1 MAEPLKNMYNK
12 PYLEKFAGVF
22 KELHPAFNSK
32 QFLKLVFDSEWEN
45 RELKQRMS
53 HIARCLHAA
62 LPGDY
67 RKNISILKNAVP
79 RFKGFLSMIFPDYVE
94 QFGLDDPKT
103 SVPALM
109 LFTQYGSSEF
119 AVRPFIIKYPKI
131 MMPEMLKWAKHK
143 NHHVRRLASES
154 ARPRL
159 PWAIALPEFKRDP
172 APVLKI
178 LETLKADESE
188 YVRKSVANNLND
200 ISKDN
205 PETTLK
211 LANRWYGKNKN
222 TDWIVKHGLRGL
234 LKKGNTE
241 ALQLFGW
248 HGSKGIETSDFKLSS
263 SRVPNGGKF
272 EFSFSVTPVK
282 PVNENVRLEY
292 TIDFLTSTGKTGRKI
307 FKITEGKMEKG
318 RRYSFTRKHSF
329 KDLTTRKHFKGKH
342 KIAIIVNGEK
352 TTEKDFYII

>member
-22 KELHPAFNSK
+22 KKIYPAFNSK
-32 QFLKLVFDSEWEN
+32 QFLKLVFDSEWESK
-45 RELKQRMS
+45 ELKQRMS
-53 HIARCLHAA
+53 HIARCLHKV

-67 RKNISILKNAVP
+67 RNNISILKKAVP
-79 RFKGFLSMIFPDYVE
+79 EFKGFLSMIFPDYVE
-94 QFGLDDPKT
+94 QFGTDDPKT
-103 SVPALM
+103 SIPALM

-119 AVRPFIIKYPKI
+119 AVRPFVIKYPQVL
-131 MMPEMLKWAKHK
+131 MPEMLKWARHK
-143 NHHVRRLASES
+143 NHHVRRLASEGC
-154 ARPRL
+154 RPRL
-159 PWAIALPEFKRDP
+159 PWAMGLPEFKLNP

-178 LETLKADESE
+178 LEILKADESE

-211 LANRWYGKNKN
+211 LAKSWYGKNKN

-234 LKKGNTE
+234 LKKGNPD
-241 ALQLFGW
+241 ALKLFGW
-248 HGSKGIETSDFKLSS
+248 HGSEGLETTGFKLSS
-263 SRVPNGGKF
+263 TKVPNGGKF
-272 EFSFSVTPVK
+272 DFTFSITPVK

-307 FKITEGKMEKG
+307 FKITEGRFEKG
-318 RRYSFTRKHSF
+318 KTYSFTRKHSF
-329 KDLTTRKHFKGKH
+329 RDLTTRKHFKGKH

-352 TTEKDFYII
+352 TAEKDFYII

>member
-22 KELHPAFNSK
+22 KKIYPAFNSK
-32 QFLKLVFDSEWEN
+32 QFLKLVFDGEWESK
-45 RELKQRMS
+45 ELKQRMS
-53 HIARCLHAA
+53 HIARCLHKV

-67 RKNISILKNAVP
+67 RNNISILKKAVP
-79 RFKGFLSMIFPDYVE
+79 EFKGFLSMIFPDYVE
-94 QFGLDDPKT
+94 QFGTDDPKT
-103 SVPALM
+103 SIPALM

-119 AVRPFIIKYPKI
+119 AVRPFIIKYPQVL
-131 MMPEMLKWAKHK
+131 MPEMLKWARHK
-143 NHHVRRLASES
+143 NHHVRRLASEGC
-154 ARPRL
+154 RPRL
-159 PWAIALPEFKRDP
+159 PWAMGLPEFKLNP

-178 LETLKADESE
+178 LEILKADESE

-211 LANRWYGKNKN
+211 LAKRWYGKNKN

-234 LKKGNTE
+234 LKKGNPD
-241 ALQLFGW
+241 ALKLFGW
-248 HGSKGIETSDFKLSS
+248 HGSEGLETTGFKLSTKK
-263 SRVPNGGKF
+263 VPNGGKF
-272 EFSFSVTPVK
+272 DFTFSITPVK

-307 FKITEGKMEKG
+307 FKITEGRFEKG
-318 RRYSFTRKHSF
+318 KTYSFTRKHSF
-329 KDLTTRKHFKGKH
+329 RDLTTRKHFKGKH

-352 TTEKDFYII
+352 TAEKDFYII

>member
-1 MAEPLKNMYNK
+1 MAEPLKNMYNR

-22 KELHPAFNSK
+22 VKIYPAFNVK
-32 QFLKLVFDSEWEN
+32 QFLKKVFDSEWEG

-53 HIARCLHAA
+53 HIARCLHEV

-67 RKNISILKNAVP
+67 RKNISILKKAVP
-79 RFKGFLSMIFPDYVE
+79 EFKGFLSMIFPDYVE
-94 QFGLDDPKT
+94 QFGLNDPKT

-119 AVRPFIIKYPKI
+119 AVRPFIIKYPEI
-131 MMPEMLKWAKHK
+131 LMPELLKWAKHK
-143 NHHVRRLASES
+143 NHHVRRLASEGS
-154 ARPRL
+154 RSRL

-172 APVLKI
+172 VPVLKI
-178 LETLKADESE
+178 LEVLKADESE

-205 PETTLK
+205 PAIAFETAK
-211 LANRWYGKNKN
+211 RWYGKNKN

-241 ALQLFGW
+241 ALKLFGW
-248 HGSKGIETSDFKLSS
+248 HGSKGIETSGFKLSS
-263 SRVPNGGKF
+263 TKVPNGGKF
-272 EFSFSVTPVK
+272 EFSFAVTPVK

-307 FKITEGKMEKG
+307 FKITEGKLEKG
-318 RRYSFTRKHSF
+318 KTYNFRRKHSF
-329 KDLTTRKHFKGKH
+329 KDLTTRKHFKGRH

-352 TTEKDFYII
+352 AVEKDFYIL